1 MNVNGF
7 PCFHIPPGV
16 LCSFRIKL
24 NLQVESNPWSSL
36 FLKIEAAGMLR
47 EVSGSEYGYDP
58 EGTDVANRK
67 AIEKWQTHFAQI
79 R

>member
-7 PCFHIPPGV
+7 PCFRIPLGV
-16 LCSFRIKL
+16 LCRFRIIL
-24 NLQVESNPWSSL
+24 NLQVESNPWGSL
-36 FLKIEAAGMLR
+36 LLKEETAGMLR
-47 EVSGSEYGYDP
+47 EASGSEYGYDP